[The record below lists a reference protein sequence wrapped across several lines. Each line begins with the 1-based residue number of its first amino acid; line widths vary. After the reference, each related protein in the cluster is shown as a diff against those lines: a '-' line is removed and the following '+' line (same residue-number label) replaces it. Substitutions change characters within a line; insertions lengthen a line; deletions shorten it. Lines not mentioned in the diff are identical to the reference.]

1 MVKATIYGKDEII
14 VVNGKSTLGKYKF
27 DGEKLIGVAGRTISF
42 TSSDKVEAIA
52 KAISEY
58 VPDSYVTKFG
68 GEMTKEDRMLGG
80 WEFSGVVNDAHGEY
94 TKRTKG
100 TGGIE
105 VILKD

>member
-1 MVKATIYGKDEII
+1 MVKATIFGNDKII
-14 VVNGKSTLGKYKF
+14 VTNGKSTLGTYRF

-42 TSSDKVEAIA
+42 ASSDKVEAIA
-52 KAISEY
+52 KATSEY

-68 GEMTKEDRMLGG
+68 GEMTEDDRMLGG